1 MPITV
6 NSNAAASAANFHLS
20 RNNAALQKSINRL
33 SSGSRIVQPIDD
45 AGGLAVSMK
54 LESSIVR
61 LSGAQK
67 NVQNATSFLEVQ
79 DGVLSSA
86 GKILNRMIE
95 LKGLSDDVMKNQS
108 DTENYNREFK
118 DLQMQIY
125 DMASLKFNGVSLFAT
140 TTTVNGGTAAVF
152 DNLSQSLTLDNTVS
166 VFVSAEGNTGP
177 IVSVSKSLLLSALTI
192 NAATLSTGTA
202 YANTLNAAHT
212 GAGANSAM
220 TFAAEDSTKTI
231 NLSEISVG
239 VFTQAIQNIA
249 TLRADN
255 GASMSRLRFA
265 GDEMALQ
272 KTNLEAANGRIIDV
286 DIAEEST
293 RLAKYNVLVQ
303 ASASM
308 LTQAN
313 SQTDIALMLLR

>member
-1 MPITV
+1 MPLTV

-20 RNNAALQKSINRL
+20 RNQSALQKSINRL
-33 SSGSRIVQPIDD
+33 SSGTRIVQPIDD

-54 LESSIVR
+54 LNSAIVR

-95 LKGLSDDVMKNQS
+95 LKGLSDDVMKNSS

-118 DLQMQIY
+118 DLQMQVY
-125 DMASLKFNGVSLFAT
+125 DMAALKFNGVSLFAT
-140 TTTVNGGTAAVF
+140 TTTRTGSTNAVF
-152 DNLSQSLTLDNTVS
+152 NNLNQDLTLDNTVS

-177 IVSVSKSLLLSALTI
+177 IVSVGKSLLLSALTI
-192 NAATLSTGTA
+192 NTSTLATGTA
-202 YANTLNAAHT
+202 YNNTLNGNYT
-212 GAGANSAM
+212 GSGSNVAM
-220 TFAAEDSTKTI
+220 TFAAEESTKTI
-231 NLSEISVG
+231 NLSAISVG
-239 VFTQAIQNIA
+239 VFTQALQNVA

-272 KTNLEAANGRIIDV
+272 KTNLQAANGRIIDV

-308 LTQAN
+308 LAQAN
-313 SQTDIALMLLR
+313 ASTDVALMLLR